1 ADLAVAQQ
9 RLTDFQQRHEAS
21 LLDERKELNL
31 KRAADLE
38 AALQQIN
45 ADIQDA
51 THRSQLLKSDRD
63 SLPPM
68 IESQSRTARND
79 ILLEKL
85 KSELLDL
92 QNKRTE
98 LLAKFEPRYRLVT
111 EAA

>member
-1 ADLAVAQQ
+1 M
-9 RLTDFQQRHEAS
+9 
-21 LLDERKELNL
+21 DERKELNL
-31 KRAADLE
+31 KRLADLE
-38 AALQQIN
+38 AVLQQIN

-51 THRSQLLKSDRD
+51 TRRSELLKSDRD

-68 IESQSRTARND
+68 IESASRTARND

-98 LLAKFEPRYRLVT
+98 LLTKFEPSYRLVT
-111 EAA
+111 EVDQQIRDTRDAILR